1 MPGKFELPKRAMA
14 VFAHPDD
21 VDFGCSGTLSLW
33 ADQGVHITYCVLT
46 SGQKGT
52 HDPEMHPDRLARIRE
67 REQRAAGKVVG
78 TREFVFLGH
87 EDGELERSKD
97 LTGEVCRVIRECRP
111 ELIFTQ
117 DPWRE
122 YQLHPDHRVAGWS
135 AMDGLIAA
143 RDHLFYADQLTN
155 GLQHHRVRRVLLFGT
170 AEPNVW
176 FDISTTIGRK
186 IRAITSHKSQVA
198 DPKGLG
204 LRMRAFAGST
214 GRAWGLEYGEGFRYF
229 ELG

>member
-1 MPGKFELPKRAMA
+1 MAERFAMPKRAMA

-33 ADQGVHITYCVLT
+33 ADQGTHITYCLLT

-52 HDPEMHPDRLARIRE
+52 HDPAMTPERLARIRE
-67 REQRAAGKVVG
+67 KEQRAAGKVVG
-78 TREFVFLGH
+78 AREFVFLGH
-87 EDGELERSKD
+87 QDGELERSRI
-97 LTGEVCRVIRECRP
+97 LTGEVCRVIREQKP
-111 ELIFTQ
+111 DLIVTQ

-143 RDHLFYADQLTN
+143 RDHLFYPDQLDR
-155 GLQHHRVRRVLLFGT
+155 GLKHHRVRRVMLFGS
-170 AEPNVW
+170 AEPNLW
-176 FDISTTIGRK
+176 FDITSTMSRK
-186 IRAITSHKSQVA
+186 IRAIGSHKSQVGDRKA
-198 DPKGLG
+198 LEE
-204 LRMRAFAGST
+204 RMRGFAGAT
-214 GRAWGLEYGEGFRYF
+214 GRAWGMEYAEAYRYM

>member
-1 MPGKFELPKRAMA
+1 MAAFELPRRAMA
-14 VFAHPDD
+14 IFAHPDD
-21 VDFGCSGTLSLW
+21 VDFGCGGTLSLW
-33 ADQGVHITYCVLT
+33 ADQGVHLTYCVLT

-52 HDPEMHPDRLARIRE
+52 HDLGMHPERLARIRE
-67 REQRAAGKVVG
+67 REQRAAGRVVG
-78 TREFVFLGH
+78 TKEFVFLGH
-87 EDGELERSKD
+87 QDGELERSKA
-97 LTGEVCRVIRECRP
+97 LTGEVCRVIRQHRP
-111 ELIFTQ
+111 DLIVTQ

-143 RDHLFYADQLTN
+143 RDHLFYADQLDR
-155 GLQHHRVRRVLLFGT
+155 GLKHHRVRRVLLFGT

-198 DPKGLG
+198 DPKGLEA
-204 LRMRAFAGST
+204 RMRAFAQTT